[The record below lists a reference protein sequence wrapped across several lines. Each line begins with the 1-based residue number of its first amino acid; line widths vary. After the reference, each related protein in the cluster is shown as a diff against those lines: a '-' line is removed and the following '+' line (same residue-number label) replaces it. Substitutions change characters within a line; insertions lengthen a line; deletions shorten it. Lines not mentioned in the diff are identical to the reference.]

1 MTETQA
7 KETKQ
12 FFGKTFTKEYSTIA
26 KTIMVT
32 RYKHS
37 VETEAGDITMWLNHY
52 QYPKVRGSTEFLDLY
67 RAEIHINDDTAASV
81 VTETVPTFDLCSK
94 DIHDK
99 VRNLYRRT
107 LLEEGK
113 EDPQFLAIYL
123 FLFDKPS
130 QN

>member
-7 KETKQ
+7 KETKE
-12 FFGKTFTKEYSTIA
+12 FFGKIFTKEQSTIA

-32 RYKHS
+32 RYKHT

-52 QYPKVRGSTEFLDLY
+52 QYPKTRGSTEFLDLF
-67 RAEIHINDDTAASV
+67 RSEIHINNDNSATIVTDTVA
-81 VTETVPTFDLCSK
+81 TLEQCSK

-107 LLEEGK
+107 LLEAGK

-123 FLFDKPS
+123 FLFDKPT